1 MIIDI
6 IVIAGTAFGLLV
18 TLGLLFVYL
27 DNHRSQRHEQR
38 GLHGTAVLQPH
49 MPELPK

>member
-18 TLGLLFVYL
+18 TLGLLLVYMDNLRSDRHGRRDL
-27 DNHRSQRHEQR
+27 DDKRVLGRH
-38 GLHGTAVLQPH
+38 L
-49 MPELPK
+49 PEVPK